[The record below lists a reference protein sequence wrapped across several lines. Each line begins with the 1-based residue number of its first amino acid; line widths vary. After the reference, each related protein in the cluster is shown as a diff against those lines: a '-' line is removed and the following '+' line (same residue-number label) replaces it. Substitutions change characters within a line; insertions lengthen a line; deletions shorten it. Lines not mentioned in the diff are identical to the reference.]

1 MAAQLNI
8 SNIMS
13 LTGQVALVTG
23 GGTGIGFAIAKG
35 FAANGAKVYITGRRE
50 ETLRAA
56 AASLPAN
63 EGVLIPLSMDVT
75 DQASIDKAAKYIQTT
90 GGRLDILVNNAGV
103 SDPLPL
109 TYPDFGKKKF
119 ENFSAGKDALEHETF
134 KGWND
139 VFDINTSAPFFMV
152 RAFSDLLVKGA
163 EARNSTASVINI
175 GSVAASVRS
184 WVPVLSLAYGASK
197 TALEKVSVGLATDF
211 ARRKIPIRVNV
222 IHPGVF
228 PSAMVPADSLQKM
241 ETPLPGFIAPTP
253 LGRAGTEAEM
263 VMTAMYLAACTYATG
278 ASIAVDGGLGL
289 VNP

>member
-75 DQASIDKAAKYIQTT
+75 DQASIDRAAKYIQTT
-90 GGRLDILVNNAGV
+90 HGRLDILVNNAGV
-103 SDPLPL
+103 SDPLPS
-109 TYPDFGKKKF
+109 TYPDFGKRKF
-119 ENFSAGKDALEHETF
+119 ENFSTGKDALEHETF
-134 KGWND
+134 KGWTD

-184 WVPVLSLAYGASK
+184 WLAYGASK